1 MKICILGSEGQVGK
15 ALEEYLQEKKYD
27 VTGIDIVKDIYHDLR
42 KPGSFVIE
50 HSIEEA
56 DFVYFLAYDVGGSR
70 YLKKYQYT
78 FDFLDNNTC
87 ILKETFNLLNKHKK
101 PFIFAS
107 SQMSN
112 MSYSPYGVTKALG
125 EYYTRSLN
133 GVIIKFWN
141 VYGIE
146 KDLDK
151 SHVITDFILKAKNS
165 KLIDMMTDGQE
176 ERQMLYSR
184 DCCECLEKLMHEYN
198 NISRDKELHITNFEW
213 FKIID
218 IAKIIAD
225 FYPGTAVKPS
235 IEKDSVQLN
244 KRNEPDPY
252 ILSLWKP
259 KTSLKE
265 GIANIVKY
273 YEQN

>member
-15 ALEEYLQEKKYD
+15 ALEEYLLEKNHD
-27 VTGIDIVKDIYHDLR
+27 VVGIDIVKNIYHDLR
-42 KPGSFVIE
+42 KPESFVIE
-50 HSIEEA
+50 HSIEDA
-56 DFVYFLAYDVGGSR
+56 DFVFFLAYDVGGSR
-70 YLKKYQYT
+70 YLKKYQYS
-78 FDFLDNNTC
+78 FEFLENNTS
-87 ILKETFNLLNKHKK
+87 IIKETFALLNKYKK

-125 EYYTRSLN
+125 EYYTKSLD
-133 GVIIKFWN
+133 GLIIKFWN

-151 SHVITDFILKAKNS
+151 SHVITDFILKAKNN
-165 KLIDMMTDGQE
+165 KTIDMLTDGEE

-184 DCCECLEKLMHEYN
+184 DCCECLEALMNHYN
-198 NISRDKELHITNFEW
+198 EIPRDKELHITNFEW

-218 IAKIIAD
+218 IAKIIAS
-225 FYPGTAVKPS
+225 FYPGTEIKPS
-235 IEKDSVQLN
+235 MDKDTVQQN
-244 KRNEPDPY
+244 KRNEPDQY
-252 ILSLWKP
+252 ILNLWKP
-259 KTSLKE
+259 RTSLRE
-265 GIANIVKY
+265 GISNIVKY